1 LAQSKENQEI
11 MKKLLDRA
19 INDDPKN
26 IPDEF
31 VDRLREA
38 AGGFLDDKPSDEL
51 KRLLQNVFIAK
62 MRQLSKQFVD
72 DWLKE
77 AC

>member
-1 LAQSKENQEI
+1 